1 MKTKTEI
8 SLKTF
13 SKSSDSV
20 RAGLIRRYG
29 VYIDSYFNNDHLV
42 NIYALK
48 EFFVEVIINVRYNNV
63 VNYTAFEKG
72 FTVGLAGV

>member
-1 MKTKTEI
+1 MKTKTKI

-13 SKSSDSV
+13 LRSNDSE

-42 NIYALK
+42 NIYALR
-48 EFFVEVIINVRYNNV
+48 EFFVEVVINVRYNNI